1 MISSF
6 KHKALRRYFETGD
19 GRGLNAQHLEKI
31 ALVLG
36 VLNVAEKIE
45 AIDLPSF
52 RLHPLT
58 GDLKHHWSVTVR
70 ANWRIIFRFEDGLV
84 FDVDLVDYH

>member
-1 MISSF
+1 MINSF

-36 VLNVAEKIE
+36 VLNVAETIE

-58 GDLKHHWSVTVR
+58 GDLRNYWSITVR
-70 ANWRIIFRFEDGLV
+70 ANWRIIFRFEDGFV